1 MTALPAVTVFAPSG
15 LPEVEAGD
23 DLAALVLAAVAEHPL
38 GPLQAGD
45 VVVVTSKVVSKADG
59 LLRPAEQRDSVIEEQ
74 TERTVARRGPTRIVR
89 THHGLTLAA
98 AGVDNSNVA
107 PEVLLVLPADPDAR
121 AAELHQ
127 NLTERTGLPLA
138 VVVSDTA
145 GRAWRIGQ
153 TDQAV
158 GAAGLQVVQRYAGRQ
173 DAYGNDLQVTAMAVA
188 DEIAGAAD
196 LAKGKLEGRPVAV
209 VRGLGHLLQDA
220 GGPDGRAV
228 DLQRDP
234 EQDLFARGTRESVL
248 MAALVATGQAGRY
261 EELVALE
268 EPDRSAAVLSGAVR
282 SGSVVAPEAAE
293 LLRAVLAAAGGE
305 PPRPVRATPGYPG

>member
-1 MTALPAVTVFAPSG
+1 
-15 LPEVEAGD
+15 
-23 DLAALVLAAVAEHPL
+23 
-38 GPLQAGD
+38 
-45 VVVVTSKVVSKADG
+45 
-59 LLRPAEQRDSVIEEQ
+59 VIEEQ

-127 NLTERTGLPLA
+127 HLTGRTGLPLA

-209 VRGLGHLLQDA
+209 VRGLGHLLQDV
-220 GGPDGRAV
+220 GRPDGRAV

-282 SGSVVAPEAAE
+282 GGTVVAPEAVE

-305 PPRPVRATPGYPG
+305 PPRSVRATPGDPG